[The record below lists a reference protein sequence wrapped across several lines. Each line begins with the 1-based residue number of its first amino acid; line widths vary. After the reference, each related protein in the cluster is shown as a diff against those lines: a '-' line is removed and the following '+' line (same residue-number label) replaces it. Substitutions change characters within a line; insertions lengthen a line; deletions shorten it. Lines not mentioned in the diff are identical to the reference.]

1 MTFSNHYRNSSP
13 SGGRHHVA
21 GPRASTGMVQLGSS
35 VDPYEQPRHFYNYD
49 DYPSDAGYAST
60 AYKHYPMRRSPV
72 EARPVSTSKIHDHGH
87 SAKRRTEYTIE
98 PQSQPSL
105 SQSQQRHRSR
115 SNTASA
121 VDIYQN
127 PARLSVPSHHGSGYG
142 QPHSPV
148 ATSSG
153 QYLAPGSH
161 HGSRHRR
168 VYSNNDYASDTGRLD
183 SHDHAKHRSSRHRS
197 HRDAPPSSRRRH
209 PDYESIKK
217 GEDIDRYDAYSYTTP
232 REQFDRDYPVRP
244 RRHVART
251 SLDRPVSMT
260 VMEDHPQWLSRKDRS
275 HGPPPTSRGFD
286 KLDQEGRPRSTRGND
301 DYHHRETSRSRGG
314 NDRSL
319 VVMPHDS
326 DDGYESYGDH
336 RRHRRHR
343 EHRSHHES
351 DRRHREDRSP
361 RPHDNGANDRALVG
375 LGTAALGN
383 GYSDISDYDRRQ
395 ASRQHRRS
403 RDPERDYDATQ
414 STSRELIERPL
425 PSSDTNKQIYLE
437 PVDPRMRH
445 RSRSRRHSR
454 RRRDNESDG
463 LTDDDDLRRYQ
474 REPSA
479 SPRHRHSSEDTSED
493 NHPASR
499 HRPPRQ
505 RSTVRSPSRSRSPS
519 NDSKDGGKKV
529 VAVDPPAQK
538 EPELVP
544 KGILKKPRP
553 AFPEEP
559 NPVREGVAPLKD
571 AEKNGIPPGAR
582 WTKIDRRLVN
592 PGALRLAGER
602 FEEREEYVIVLKVL
616 SKEEIQQLAV
626 ATQAIRDARQKE
638 STRDRRERRDKS
650 QRDGHHGD
658 STSSDDEFEDDEDHR
673 REPLQIEAPPAS
685 RQSPQNS
692 TLPERPR
699 VSSHSLHGN
708 EKARVNQST
717 AQA

>member
-1 MTFSNHYRNSSP
+1 MTFSTHYRNSSP

-21 GPRASTGMVQLGSS
+21 GPRASTGMVQLDSS
-35 VDPYEQPRHFYNYD
+35 VDHYEPPRHFYNHD

-60 AYKHYPMRRSPV
+60 AYRHYPMRRSPV
-72 EARPVSTSKIHDHGH
+72 EARPVSTSKIHDPGH
-87 SAKRRTEYTIE
+87 SAKRRTEYAIE
-98 PQSQPSL
+98 PQSQPSH
-105 SQSQQRHRSR
+105 SQSQHRHRSR

-121 VDIYQN
+121 VDLYQN
-127 PARLSVPSHHGSGYG
+127 PARLSVPSHHGSGYDR
-142 QPHSPV
+142 PHSPV
-148 ATSSG
+148 VTSSG
-153 QYLAPGSH
+153 QYLAPGSP
-161 HGSRHRR
+161 HGGRHRR
-168 VYSNNDYASDTGRLD
+168 VYSSNAYASDTGRLD
-183 SHDHAKHRSSRHRS
+183 SHDRVKHRSSRHKS
-197 HRDAPPSSRRRH
+197 HHDAPSSSRRRH
-209 PDYESIKK
+209 PDYERIKR
-217 GEDIDRYDAYSYTTP
+217 GEDINAHDAYSYTTP

-244 RRHVART
+244 RQHVART
-251 SLDRPVSMT
+251 SLDRPLSMT
-260 VMEDHPQWLSRKDRS
+260 VMEDQPQWLSRKDRS

-286 KLDQEGRPRSTRGND
+286 RLDREGRPRSTRGND
-301 DYHHRETSRSRGG
+301 DYHHHRETSRPRAD

-319 VVMPHDS
+319 VVVPRDS

-336 RRHRRHR
+336 RRRRRHR
-343 EHRSHHES
+343 EHREHHES
-351 DRRHREDRSP
+351 DRRHRDDRSP

-383 GYSDISDYDRRQ
+383 GYSDMSDYDHRQ
-395 ASRQHRRS
+395 APRQHRRS
-403 RDPERDYDATQ
+403 RDPQRDYDTTQ
-414 STSRELIERPL
+414 STSRELIERPS
-425 PSSDTNKQIYLE
+425 PSSDRNQQIYLE
-437 PVDPRMRH
+437 PVDPHMRH

-499 HRPPRQ
+499 QRPPRQ
-505 RSTVRSPSRSRSPS
+505 RSTVRSPSRSRSSS

-529 VAVDPPAQK
+529 VAVDPPTHK

-571 AEKNGIPPGAR
+571 AENNGIPPGAR
-582 WTKIDRRLVN
+582 WTKISRGVVN
-592 PGALRLAGER
+592 PMALQLAGER
-602 FEEREEYVIVLKVL
+602 FEERRDYVIVLKVL
-616 SKEEIQQLAV
+616 SKEEIWRLAE
-626 ATQAIRDARQKE
+626 ATRAIRVERQKE
-638 STRDRRERRDKS
+638 LTRDRRERRDRN

-658 STSSDDEFEDDEDHR
+658 STSSDDEFEDDEDR

-685 RQSPQNS
+685 RQPTQNP

-699 VSSHSLHGN
+699 ASSHSLHGN
-708 EKARVNQST
+708 ESARANQST